1 MSLSEVIAKSL
12 RQLEK
17 INLIEGSGHL
27 EHPEDL
33 VFLNDE
39 DGARNAIKQIE
50 ATIAQPGTITIKW
63 DGYPAL
69 IFGRN
74 AEGRFSIM
82 DKHMFNKKD
91 GTGRQVFS
99 SKEFKAYDD
108 ARLSL
113 IHI

>member
-1 MSLSEVIAKSL
+1 MNLSETLSNTL
-12 RQLEK
+12 RKLEK
-17 INLIEGSGHL
+17 INLVEGAGHL

-39 DGARNAIKQIE
+39 DGARSAIKQIE
-50 ATIAQPGTITIKW
+50 ATIKSPNSITIKW

-69 IFGRN
+69 IFGRGKD
-74 AEGRFSIM
+74 GRFSIM

-99 SKEFKAYDD
+99 P
-108 ARLSL
+108 
-113 IHI
+113 